1 MRMRKKKNVQQRI
14 DRCESFYVETPADFK
29 GKWNEVFGNENP
41 IRLEIGCGKGDFIT
55 TLAQREP
62 DVNFI
67 AIEKCMDVIIL
78 AMEKAIRADIKN
90 VRFMW
95 ADAANLL
102 EVFEENEIDNIYLN
116 FSDPWKKSKQAKRRL
131 TYRTFLAIYNK
142 ILKPEGFVE
151 FKTDNRPLFDFS
163 LEEFE
168 FYGAKIDQLTF
179 DLHNSEYNEGNIQ
192 TEYERNFSAKGFT
205 INRCRIQFPEQ

>member
-1 MRMRKKKNVQQRI
+1 MRKKKNRDSRFEACSHLHI
-14 DRCESFYVETPADFK
+14 SEPELNK
-29 GKWNEVFGNENP
+29 GKWNEVFGNENE
-41 IRLEIGCGKGDFIT
+41 IRLEIGCGKGDFICA
-55 TLAQREP
+55 LAQREP
-62 DVNFI
+62 NVNFI

-102 EVFEENEIDNIYLN
+102 EVFEENEISNIYLN

-151 FKTDNRPLFDFS
+151 FKTDNRSLFDFS

-192 TEYERNFSAKGFT
+192 TEYERNFSAKGFP
-205 INRCRIQFPEQ
+205 INRCRIQFSDC

>member
-1 MRMRKKKNVQQRI
+1 MRMRKKKNRDSRFQACSHLHIAQP
-14 DRCESFYVETPADFK
+14 ELNK
-29 GKWNEVFGNENP
+29 GKWNEVFGNENK

-55 TLAQREP
+55 ALAQREP

-78 AMEKAIRADIKN
+78 AMEKVQRAEIKN

-95 ADAANLL
+95 ADAENLL
-102 EVFEENEIDNIYLN
+102 EVFEENEIDTIYLN
-116 FSDPWKKSKQAKRRL
+116 FSDPWKKAKQAKRRL

-142 ILKPEGFVE
+142 ILKPEGYVE

-168 FYGAKIDQLTF
+168 LYGAEIDQLTF

-192 TEYERNFSAKGFT
+192 TEYERNFSAKGFP
-205 INRCRIQFPEQ
+205 INRCRVSFNN

>member
-1 MRMRKKKNVQQRI
+1 MRMRKKKNRDSRFEACSHLHIAQP
-14 DRCESFYVETPADFK
+14 ELNK
-29 GKWNEVFGNENP
+29 GKWNSVFGNENK

-55 TLAQREP
+55 ALAQREP

-78 AMEKAIRADIKN
+78 AMEKVQRAEIKN

-102 EVFEENEIDNIYLN
+102 EVFEENEIDTIYLN
-116 FSDPWKKSKQAKRRL
+116 FSDPWKKAKQAKRRL

-142 ILKPEGFVE
+142 ILKSDGYVE

-168 FYGAKIDQLTF
+168 FYGAKVDQLTF

-192 TEYERNFSAKGFT
+192 TEYERNFSVKGFP
-205 INRCRIQFPEQ
+205 INRCRVQFGE

>member
-1 MRMRKKKNVQQRI
+1 MRMRKKKNRDARFQACSHLHIAQP
-14 DRCESFYVETPADFK
+14 ELNK
-29 GKWNEVFGNENP
+29 GKWNEVFGNENK

-55 TLAQREP
+55 ALAQREP

-78 AMEKAIRADIKN
+78 AMEKVQRAEIKN

-102 EVFEENEIDNIYLN
+102 EVFEENEIDTIYLN
-116 FSDPWKKSKQAKRRL
+116 FSDPWKKAKQAKRRL

-142 ILKPEGFVE
+142 ILKPEGYVE

-168 FYGAKIDQLTF
+168 LYGAKVDQLTF
-179 DLHNSEYNEGNIQ
+179 DLHNSEYNENNIQ
-192 TEYERNFSAKGFT
+192 TEYERNFSAKGFP
-205 INRCRIQFPEQ
+205 INRCRVSFNN